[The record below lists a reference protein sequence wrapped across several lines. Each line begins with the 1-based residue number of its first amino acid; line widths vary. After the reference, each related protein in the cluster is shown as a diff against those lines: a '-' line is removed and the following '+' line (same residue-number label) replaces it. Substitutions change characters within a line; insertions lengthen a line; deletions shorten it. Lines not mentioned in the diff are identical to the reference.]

1 MRRRLVEERDRG
13 AGVLLISED
22 LDEIFNLADRIA
34 VIYEGR
40 IIDTVDP
47 VTTSREQIGMLMAGV
62 KESGEEGQEA

>member
-1 MRRRLVEERDRG
+1 M
-13 AGVLLISED
+13 
-22 LDEIFNLADRIA
+22 
-34 VIYEGR
+34 IYEGR